1 MALTDARVK
10 FLRGTLAN
18 LPTAKTDGNIYI
30 TTDER
35 GMYVDYKDTNN
46 TLQRIRIGDLLE
58 FPNWAAIEA
67 QAATGAYSTSA
78 LYYAQSENILG
89 KWNGTSWTQINAP
102 TQFSQIVSD
111 MGYNIT
117 VGSGTT
123 ATIKLNVRDG
133 SNVPQ
138 YEDALTYKLVS
149 ADANVLRLTSSTDG
163 QNPSHPVIQM
173 RVKDLQSNFEAGT
186 DASAYSDDSVALNFY
201 SYETGTDASGTVVTK
216 PASLTPASTIQ
227 LNADNTGFVHVKAT
241 NAGVITVGAKLTF
254 AQAFDSSGV
263 LTTTVTDDFSN
274 ISVASYNVTPTIS
287 YGKAGAKTSAVFANG
302 VANLD
307 VYTIAQVDTEITN
320 KLKAV
325 NAMVFKGSLGSA
337 GDGGIVSQLPLGTEE
352 VQIGDTYKVV
362 TPGTYI
368 ANTQTPPTTY
378 SAIVGDMFIATS
390 SDGTEET
397 NGYITPSK
405 IRWVYIPSGN
415 DEGATFT
422 MQYDSTLSKLM
433 LTSSGVQV
441 GAALAIGDGLTATS
455 AGAGSNQVITVSHN
469 TYAAITPASD
479 ATAAR
484 NIGDTGNEYG
494 SATFTAITGI
504 TTENGHITDIKTGAF
519 TVELKTPIKQ
529 VNMNGGLVA
538 LSGNAITPSASATS
552 SRAAITSTMVLADN
566 TDVSGSMNI
575 SSNTLT
581 FRKASATSDLTV
593 DMLWETF

>member
-1 MALTDARVK
+1 
-10 FLRGTLAN
+10 
-18 LPTAKTDGNIYI
+18 
-30 TTDER
+30 
-35 GMYVDYKDTNN
+35 
-46 TLQRIRIGDLLE
+46 
-58 FPNWAAIEA
+58 
-67 QAATGAYSTSA
+67 
-78 LYYAQSENILG
+78 
-89 KWNGTSWTQINAP
+89 
-102 TQFSQIVSD
+102 
-111 MGYNIT
+111 
-117 VGSGTT
+117 
-123 ATIKLNVRDG
+123 
-133 SNVPQ
+133 
-138 YEDALTYKLVS
+138 
-149 ADANVLRLTSSTDG
+149 
-163 QNPSHPVIQM
+163 M

-186 DASAYSDDSVALNFY
+186 DASTYSDDSVALNFY

-216 PASLTPASTIQ
+216 PVSLTPTSTIQ

-263 LTTTVTDDFSN
+263 LATTITDDFSN
-274 ISVASYNVTPTIS
+274 LPVASYNVTPTIS

-302 VANLD
+302 VAALD

-337 GDGGIVSQLPLGTEE
+337 SDGGIVSQLPLGTEE
-352 VQIGDTYKVV
+352 VKIGDTYKVV
-362 TPGTYI
+362 TPGTYV
-368 ANTQTPPTTY
+368 ANTQTPATIY

-441 GAALAIGDGLTATS
+441 GAALAIGNGLTATS
-455 AGAGSNQVITVSHN
+455 AGVGSNQVITVSHN

-484 NIGDTGNEYG
+484 NIGDAGNEYG

-519 TVELKTPIKQ
+519 TVELKTPITQ
-529 VNMNGGLVA
+529 VKMDGGLVA
-538 LSGNAITPSASATS
+538 LSGNTITPSASATS

-566 TDVSGSMNI
+566 TSVSGSMNI